1 MDRGAWRATIHGVT
15 KGLDTT
21 ERLSTVHCTVQRE
34 LSHLLLFFCFMN
46 LRPGTALIPEKVL
59 VSC

>member
-15 KGLDTT
+15 RRLDMT
-21 ERLSTVHCTVQRE
+21 EQLSTARCIVQRGI
-34 LSHLLLFFCFMN
+34 SHFLLLFCLMN
-46 LRPGTALIPEKVL
+46 LKPGTALIPEKGL